1 MSVGKTRPGRPMSG
15 GFVAIILFKYFK
27 ALVFGLFGVAA
38 LRLSHLAGMPSVTEL
53 ARFFRMSPEREI
65 IQRMASVFAAITPGQ
80 AIGIGVLSLV
90 VAAVFGAEATLLA
103 FRIWWST
110 YFTIVLTATGIPLEI
125 FEIIRKPVG
134 LRRYLLLA
142 VNAAI
147 LVFLWRRRN
156 EFRED
161 FPEPSV
167 AEKREESQVST
178 SSG

>member
-1 MSVGKTRPGRPMSG
+1 MSPEDARQRRPMSG

-27 ALVFGLFGVAA
+27 AFVFALFGFTA
-38 LRLSHLAGMPSVTEL
+38 LHLSHLAGAASVEEL
-53 ARFFRMSPEREI
+53 ARFFRVSPEREI
-65 IQRMASVFAAITPGQ
+65 IQEVASVVQRLTPGQ
-80 AIGIGVLSLV
+80 AIGIGVVSLFVAV
-90 VAAVFGAEATLLA
+90 VFAAEATLLS

-110 YFTIVLTATGIPLEI
+110 YFTLALTASGIPLEV
-125 FEIIRKPVG
+125 FEIFQRPTG

-147 LVFLWRRRN
+147 LAFLWRRRN

-161 FPEPSV
+161 FSGASPEGN
-167 AEKREESQVST
+167 REESQASI